1 MGRPGTNG
9 QLDGNRTNVVQ
20 GSRNVVDLGE
30 LEHALEGVAQR
41 AIPLRRVHQRP
52 ELANCKSKRM
62 WRQVPYRP
70 KLS

>member
-1 MGRPGTNG
+1 M
-9 QLDGNRTNVVQ
+9 
-20 GSRNVVDLGE
+20 VDLGE

-52 ELANCKSKRM
+52 ELADCKSKRM